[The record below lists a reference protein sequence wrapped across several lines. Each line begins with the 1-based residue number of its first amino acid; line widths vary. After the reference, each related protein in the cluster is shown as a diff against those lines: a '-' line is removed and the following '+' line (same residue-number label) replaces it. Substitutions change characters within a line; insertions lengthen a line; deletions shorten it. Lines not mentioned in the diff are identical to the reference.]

1 LVVLLHQR
9 VHFGGIAV
17 EERGQ
22 LGTVSIAHKVGTL
35 VLKGDLVVE
44 QDGTN
49 HSQKGKTA
57 LGALG
62 LHTGCGILTG
72 SNSLVDGGTEK
83 EVGGDRLEGY
93 GSSARVFGFVT
104 EWEVGHQS
112 FSNRVIVILLE
123 TMVVVLIL
131 ADEKLE
137 KKGRSENGLGD
148 SAARKVEVS
157 GVSVL
162 SDSLG
167 FEGLHTGAGIFVE
180 PSDPVTADRIV
191 HVDDVLGAAV

>member
-1 LVVLLHQR
+1 
-9 VHFGGIAV
+9 
-17 EERGQ
+17 
-22 LGTVSIAHKVGTL
+22 LGTVRVAHEFDTL
-35 VLKGDLVVE
+35 ALKGDLVVE
-44 QDGTN
+44 EDGTN
-49 HSQKGKTA
+49 KTQKDHTA
-57 LGALG
+57 LGTLA
-62 LHTGCGILTG
+62 LHTGSGILTG
-72 SNSLVDGGTEK
+72 TKSLVDGGTEK
-83 EVGGDRLEGY
+83 EVGGDRLEGD
-93 GSSARVFGFVT
+93 GSSARVFGFVI

-112 FSNRVIVILLE
+112 FSNGVIVILLE

-131 ADEKLE
+131 ADDKLE

-191 HVDDVLGAAV
+191 HVDDVLGTAV